1 MWGLAPPLRARRA
14 ISNAAFH
21 HTRMFSRLRKIV
33 VDRSCPNAFTFVR
46 HAGRSTSRRMLSS
59 TVPFEEEREM
69 GFEHFYL
76 MTLREV
82 INGKYEIL
90 AKLDLRSA
98 STLWCCQNLA

>member
-1 MWGLAPPLRARRA
+1 
-14 ISNAAFH
+14 
-21 HTRMFSRLRKIV
+21 
-33 VDRSCPNAFTFVR
+33 
-46 HAGRSTSRRMLSS
+46 MLSS